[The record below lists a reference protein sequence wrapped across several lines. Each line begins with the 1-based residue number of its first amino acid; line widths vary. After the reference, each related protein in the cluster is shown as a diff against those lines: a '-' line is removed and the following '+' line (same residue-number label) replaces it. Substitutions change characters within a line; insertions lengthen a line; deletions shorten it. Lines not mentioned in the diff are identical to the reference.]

1 MENES
6 HKILGLLKFRSKEI
20 EIFNASGN
28 LNKKKLE

>member
-6 HKILGLLKFRSKEI
+6 EKILGLLKFRSKEI
-20 EIFNASGN
+20 DVFNATGN